1 MSTQFRFGP
10 ATLPAVTT
18 VERQTTIALSFIT
31 DSEAIRWML
40 PPHFAPD
47 ERPTVTFMHQALHG
61 VDYMRGRGYNL
72 LNVAVSAIFE
82 SDEGTLHAPFPLVI
96 WENNTMPIIAG
107 RELHGNP
114 KIYGDVS
121 DLAEQDGQI
130 SFNVGEYGAPL
141 ITGRVTALQEAT
153 PDRVA
158 RTNAG
163 AADARFFGWK
173 HIPSADG
180 GAADVDY
187 PTLIRGASRFDR
199 VWSGQG
205 HLDVHRPTP
214 DEAPYSSEIVRALA
228 QLPRLRE
235 RSAFYGIGTA
245 QLFRNRTVRLH
256 PAAGNGDRRLDS

>member
-1 MSTQFRFGP
+1 MTKQFRFGP
-10 ATLPAVTT
+10 ATLPAVTV
-18 VERQTTIALSFIT
+18 VERQTTTALSFIT

-40 PPHFAPD
+40 PRHFAPA
-47 ERPTVTFMHQALHG
+47 ERPVVTFMHQALHN

-72 LNVAVSAIFE
+72 LNVAVSATFE
-82 SDEGTLHAPFPLVI
+82 SDGGTLHAPFPLVI

-121 DLAEQDGQI
+121 DLAEQDGQL
-130 SFNVGEYGAPL
+130 SFNVAEYGAAL

-173 HIPSADG
+173 NIPSADG
-180 GAADVDY
+180 GTDVDY
-187 PTLIRGASRFDR
+187 ATLIRGASRFDR

-205 HLDVHRPTP
+205 HLEIHAPTP
-214 DEAPYSSEIVRALA
+214 DEAPYSSEVVQALA
-228 QLPRLRE
+228 QLPRLQE
-235 RSAFYGIGTA
+235 RTAFYGIGTA
-245 QLFRNRTVRLH
+245 QLFRNRTVRLRPRADSH
-256 PAAGNGDRRLDS
+256 NKRLDS